1 VVEPA
6 ARFEEFRMQVPDPAN
21 GTIEVSAVLGIPRW
35 WPTGSRVGV
44 VLAHGAP
51 GSQDE
56 WVIESL
62 HRALTER
69 RYLALRFNFPFAE
82 AAASSSKRR
91 TRIDSPELLRR
102 TLRAAVGALARD
114 PTAAPARIFLIGR
127 GLGARTV
134 ADASLSRL
142 RADGLVLLDYPLHP
156 PGKPGLAQA
165 DQLYRVVAPMLFLQG
180 TRDRHCD
187 VDVLR
192 QTLTRVGAPTALH
205 VVPEADHVFKV
216 LKKSGR
222 TQDEVLEE
230 LLAVIDGWIEKIL
243 GGG

>member
-1 VVEPA
+1 VVEPS
-6 ARFEEFRMQVPDPAN
+6 ARFDEFRMQVPDPTH
-21 GTIEVSAVLGIPRW
+21 GVTEVSAVLGIPRW

-44 VLAHGAP
+44 VLAHGAG

-82 AAASSSKRR
+82 AASGGGKRR
-91 TRIDSPELLRR
+91 ARVDSPEALRR

-114 PTAAPARIFLIGR
+114 PTAAPARIFLVGR

-134 ADASLSRL
+134 ADASLSRV

-156 PGKPGLAQA
+156 PGKPAQAQA
-165 DQLYRVVAPMLFLQG
+165 DQLYRVVAPMLFVQG
-180 TRDRHCD
+180 TRDRTCD

-205 VVPEADHVFKV
+205 VVPEADHLFKV